1 MEMSKIEEARA
12 VINKLLDALGIT
24 RIICV
29 DDVYIQSVTF
39 EDALGSLDE
48 LSVEA
53 AQEIIGEENIRLSR
67 DADIRTEQF
76 RDYWASLSNDQ
87 QQILFRQ
94 ISGEKETGGDQS
106 GFDAQDLEA
115 ADMLQNL
122 LTGREFHPKSYTAW
136 KKQRKQYFQEART
149 QKTLFLFDENL
160 TRDGGSETGGRILIR
175 EFLALEE
182 TQGSMCGL
190 LSHNIRPESEYDIWG
205 AFTGPEYDFDPDR
218 VIPVSKSHLQ
228 NNPLT
233 FAQRIKLT
241 ILNPHCKNLRLKAA
255 RIISQAQKESQ
266 KKIEQISVY
275 DFEHI
280 VFKASNKEGLWE
292 PDTLFRLYGL
302 FQRLEARQRAKG
314 NRKLH
319 TLSAIIRSV
328 SAVPIEEEITGVNE
342 CGAGGIKNTS
352 AGTAPIDTQLQP
364 QRPWAIQRL
373 ELYENADYLNGY
385 HLPIELGDIFEKTS
399 GPKKKKGKYI
409 LIAQPCDLMVRTD
422 SGKRRPV
429 ITEGVLAKIV
439 DDLPKDKKTGLAK
452 QQDMH
457 YELRYF
463 DTGSGKSHYVSFL
476 ETYQVKLYV
485 LDLCVFREDGEAKIG
500 IKDKAPK
507 NIVPAWGKYHIKILE
522 NSKEVIENY
531 LKLQKMREQYNKRRE
546 PKNHASDKLL
556 GLAIP
561 KSSDPELFVGTIDT
575 ATKTLSYDCK
585 RVERLCQAHAA
596 ALLTK
601 YSNFSSRAAFDLDF
615 GR

>member
-1 MEMSKIEEARA
+1 METSNLEEAKA
-12 VINKLLDALGIT
+12 AINKLLDTLGIT

-29 DDVYIQSVTF
+29 DDVYIQSVAF
-39 EDALGSLDE
+39 EDALGSLEE
-48 LSVEA
+48 LSVEQ
-53 AQEIIGEENIRLSR
+53 AQTIIGEGTIRLSP
-67 DADIRTEQF
+67 DPDIRTEQF
-76 RDYWASLSNDQ
+76 RDYWDSLPNDQ
-87 QQILFRQ
+87 KPDLFQRL
-94 ISGEKETGGDQS
+94 SGEKDEQATPS
-106 GFDAQDLEA
+106 GFDAQDLDA
-115 ADMLQNL
+115 ANMLESL
-122 LTGREFHPKSYTAW
+122 LVGREFYPKSLTAW
-136 KKQRKQYFQEART
+136 KKQRKQYFEEART

-160 TRDGGSETGGRILIR
+160 TRDGGAATGGRTLIR
-175 EFLALEE
+175 EVLALEQ
-182 TQGSMCGL
+182 TKSSMCGL

-205 AFTGPEYDFDPDR
+205 EFTGPDYEFDPDR

-241 ILNPHCKNLRLKAA
+241 ILNPHCKQLRSQAS
-255 RIISQAQKESQ
+255 RIISQAQKEAQ
-266 KKIEQISVY
+266 KKIDLISVY

-302 FQRLEARQRAKG
+302 FQRLEARQKAKG

-319 TLSAIIRSV
+319 NLSAIIRSV
-328 SAVPIEEEITGVNE
+328 SAVPIEGEMSSVNE
-342 CGAGGIKNTS
+342 CGAGGIKNAS
-352 AGTAPIDTQLQP
+352 MAIAPIDTHLQP

-373 ELYENADYLNGY
+373 ELYENAEYLNGY

-422 SGKRRPV
+422 SGKRRAV

-439 DDLPKDKKTGLAK
+439 DDLPKDKKTGIPK

-463 DTGSGKSHYVSFL
+463 DTSSGKSHYVSFL
-476 ETYQVKLYV
+476 ETHQVKLYV
-485 LDLCVFREDGEAKIG
+485 LDLCVFREDGEAKIS
-500 IKDKAPK
+500 IKDIPSK
-507 NIVPAWGKYHIKILE
+507 NMVPAWGKYHGKILE
-522 NSKEVIENY
+522 NAKEIIENY
-531 LKLQKMREQYNKRRE
+531 SKLQKMREQYNKRRQ
-546 PKNHASDKLL
+546 PQNQASDKLL
-556 GLAIP
+556 RLAIP
-561 KSSDPELFVGTIDT
+561 QSSDPELFVGTIDSV
-575 ATKTLSYDCK
+575 KNILSYDCK

-601 YSNFSSRAAFDLDF
+601 YSNFTSRAAFDLDF